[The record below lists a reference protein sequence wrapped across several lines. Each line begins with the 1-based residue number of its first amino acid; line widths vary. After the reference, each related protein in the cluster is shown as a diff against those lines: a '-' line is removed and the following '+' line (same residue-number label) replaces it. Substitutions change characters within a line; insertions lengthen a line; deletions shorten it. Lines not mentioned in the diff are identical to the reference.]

1 MPRRKQATK
10 SNQGQAQAAPVIDWQ
25 ELEAFRATLPAYR
38 QHETFR
44 FLVVQ
49 WDIVKALYLL
59 AKYKR
64 PVDCLRVAEAARAY
78 GLDIPV
84 RTPGET
90 RGEGS
95 LDDDNTGCPVDRDF
109 AMSEQIDRERP
120 AILALVQLP
129 GKARPTPILIDGL
142 HRLYRAA
149 QDQREVIPCYAL
161 SPEEERLCRL

>member
-1 MPRRKQATK
+1 MPRRKK

-44 FLVVQ
+44 FFVVQ

-78 GLDIPV
+78 GFDTPIS
-84 RTPGET
+84 TPGET
-90 RGEGS
+90 RGERS
-95 LDDDNTGCPVDRDF
+95 LDDDADCTVDRDF
-109 AMSEQIDRERP
+109 AMGEQIDRERP
-120 AILALVQLP
+120 VILALVQLP
-129 GKARPTPILIDGL
+129 GKARPVPILIDGL